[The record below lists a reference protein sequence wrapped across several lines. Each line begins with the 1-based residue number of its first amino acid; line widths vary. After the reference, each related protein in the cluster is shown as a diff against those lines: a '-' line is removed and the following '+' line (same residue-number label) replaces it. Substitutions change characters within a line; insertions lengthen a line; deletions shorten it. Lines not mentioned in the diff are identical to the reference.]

1 MLKQKQMIELACIKA
16 GITQSELAKRIGMTP
31 SNFSYR
37 INNPGFKIQEFEKM
51 AEALGL
57 EFTYAFT
64 AKS

>member
-37 INNPGFKIQEFEKM
+37 INNTGCDLLVI
-51 AEALGL
+51 
-57 EFTYAFT
+57 
-64 AKS
+64 